1 MMHITAHALMDSS
14 ESTVRKKVFQF
25 RFNFPSKPGFR
36 IFFYYYLSAWKVR
49 VIPKSLSSKFE
60 E

>member
-1 MMHITAHALMDSS
+1 MMDITAHALMDSS

-36 IFFYYYLSAWKVR
+36 IFFLLLST
-49 VIPKSLSSKFE
+49 SLESACNTE
-60 E
+60 ESE